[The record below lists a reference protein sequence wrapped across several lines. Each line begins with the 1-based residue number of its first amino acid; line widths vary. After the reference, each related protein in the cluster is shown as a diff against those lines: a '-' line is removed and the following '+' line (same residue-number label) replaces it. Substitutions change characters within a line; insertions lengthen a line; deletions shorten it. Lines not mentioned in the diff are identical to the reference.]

1 MIFVSLVLA
10 GIVSVASTRGFV
22 SAIRREPGTRATLP
36 EWVVSALVGV
46 LAGGMVVSVLRGVFA
61 IH

>member
-1 MIFVSLVLA
+1 MIIASLVFA

-22 SAIRREPGTRATLP
+22 RAIRRAPGARATLP
-36 EWVVSALVGV
+36 EWIISALVGL